1 MLKVGPRTA
10 EGSDAGVFDGHAWS
24 ARPPGQKGGALMGET
39 KSLMGETTSKSW
51 GQGYPVATR
60 VRVQVGLSAGQLG
73 EVADVY
79 GDAHRPPVAPFRW
92 YGVRLANGLRPL
104 YRHDEL
110 KPVT

>member
-1 MLKVGPRTA
+1 MADTRRTVGAKAT
-10 EGSDAGVFDGHAWS
+10 DAKAVVDVRLADASLADAKAPADAKTGKSGKS
-24 ARPPGQKGGALMGET
+24 T
-39 KSLMGETTSKSW
+39 KSW
-51 GQGYPVATR
+51 AQGYPVGTR

-79 GDAHRPPVAPFRW
+79 GDAHRPPVSPYKW

-110 KPVT
+110 KPVH

>member
-1 MLKVGPRTA
+1 MPSSPTYHRPKVPKR
-10 EGSDAGVFDGHAWS
+10 GSVTAGVVETAT
-24 ARPPGQKGGALMGET
+24 GQKGGALMGDT
-39 KSLMGETTSKSW
+39 KSKSW
-51 GQGYPVATR
+51 GQGFPVGTR

-110 KPVT
+110 KPVH

>member
-1 MLKVGPRTA
+1 MA
-10 EGSDAGVFDGHAWS
+10 EGTDAGVFNGHAWS

-39 KSLMGETTSKSW
+39 KSKSW
-51 GQGYPVATR
+51 GQGYPVGTR

-79 GDAHRPPVAPFRW
+79 GDAHRPPVTPFRW

-110 KPVT
+110 KPVH

>member
-1 MLKVGPRTA
+1 MVT
-10 EGSDAGVFDGHAWS
+10 
-24 ARPPGQKGGALMGET
+24 GQKGGALMGVT
-39 KSLMGETTSKSW
+39 KSKSW
-51 GQGYPVATR
+51 AQGFPVGTR

-79 GDAHRPPVAPFRW
+79 GDAHRPPIAPYKW

-110 KPVT
+110 KPVH